1 MKQIMK
7 QGWAV
12 MTALLLTAGI
22 VFTAC
27 TQNKNN
33 NETTET
39 ETEAEWEPVQTEV
52 SVDDLKALAEV
63 LPNYYVYSGF
73 HDGLILVSDNETEL
87 YGFIDKTGKEVI
99 PCQFDDA
106 KSFSEGIAIA
116 YKDGQKLL
124 IDLEGNTIAS
134 IGDTYGHECKNGL
147 LAFLEKQENTDGE
160 YLLGY
165 MDKTGKVVIPAN
177 KYKVILT
184 ERDNFYD
191 FSEGLCRVMD
201 FDNYRNFFIDKTG
214 KEVFECDGY
223 ADDFHDGLAAIGSYN
238 EETEEFL
245 FGFIDKTGKQ
255 VIPSRF
261 TAVGEFKDGLCCVF
275 EKEKAGFIDKEG
287 NWVIT
292 GDYKA
297 IALYEYLEDSEPLC
311 STFCDGLA
319 WMCNKEGKF
328 GYIDREGKVVIPFR
342 YEPGIE
348 EFGEDEVC
356 YSEQPVFDFH
366 QGLARVWDKATGK
379 YGFIDKE
386 GNEVFPCEF
395 ELADDVSEGAA
406 LVMKDDKFGFV
417 TPDGHSTFDF

>member
-1 MKQIMK
+1 
-7 QGWAV
+7 
-12 MTALLLTAGI
+12 
-22 VFTAC
+22 
-27 TQNKNN
+27 
-33 NETTET
+33 
-39 ETEAEWEPVQTEV
+39 
-52 SVDDLKALAEV
+52 
-63 LPNYYVYSGF
+63 
-73 HDGLILVSDNETEL
+73 
-87 YGFIDKTGKEVI
+87 
-99 PCQFDDA
+99 
-106 KSFSEGIAIA
+106 
-116 YKDGQKLL
+116 
-124 IDLEGNTIAS
+124 
-134 IGDTYGHECKNGL
+134 
-147 LAFLEKQENTDGE
+147 
-160 YLLGY
+160 
-165 MDKTGKVVIPAN
+165 MDKTGKVVIPAD

-348 EFGEDEVC
+348 EIDEDEVC

-395 ELADDVSEGAA
+395 DLADDVSEGAA